1 MEDVCP
7 KYTLQKIQD
16 RLFKNDKELKKKKKK
31 EKDKEWHKENVEKY
45 LIKIKSK

>member
-1 MEDVCP
+1 MEEVCP
-7 KYTLQKIQD
+7 KHTLQKIQD
-16 RLFKNDKELKKKKKK
+16 RLFKKDKEFKKKKK